1 LERHTTYAKK
11 IIKSTSF
18 SIFDRLAKLL
28 IDKSG
33 KFFLC
38 SSIVRGC
45 IDASMATLAIA
56 IINNIKSWR

>member
-1 LERHTTYAKK
+1 LERHTTYVKK
-11 IIKSTSF
+11 IIKSTNF
-18 SIFDRLAKLL
+18 NIFDRLAKLL
-28 IDKSG
+28 IDKFS
-33 KFFLC
+33 KFFHC